1 MHRRVTLVT
10 LLSLT
15 GVVEG
20 APSEAEKLFEE
31 GRALLEAGQP
41 EAACDKFELSIAKDP
56 RQIGVLM
63 NLAVCNERT
72 GKLATALELYKEAL
86 ARATEAN
93 LPGAKKLAQAEI
105 DKLAKR
111 VPVLYLE
118 HTADPL
124 PGEKLVIDN
133 KVVSLDT
140 KELPVDPGT
149 HMLTLTA
156 PGRLPFETQVDVR
169 GTDRKRVELPELA
182 VPKNTVVERRSSSQ
196 RTAGKV
202 MAFGGAAVVLTA
214 GAIAYYAKSDYDSLF
229 DGTAPHCGRYPDVD
243 GKAVCDMT
251 GQDRAERAR
260 RFSTAATI
268 TGIAGL
274 GIALTGVVLWA
285 TSPGE
290 TARTTIVPTA
300 SESGAGVIVRGAF

>member
-1 MHRRVTLVT
+1 VHRCVALITALA
-10 LLSLT
+10 LS
-15 GVVEG
+15 GVVEA

-41 EAACDKFELSIAKDP
+41 EAACEKFELSIAKDP

-63 NLAVCNERT
+63 NLAVCNERI
-72 GKLATALELYKEAL
+72 GKLATALDLYKEAL

-111 VPVLYLE
+111 VPVIYLE
-118 HTADPL
+118 HAAEPL

-133 KVVSLDT
+133 KVIALDT

-149 HMLTLTA
+149 HVVTLTA
-156 PGRLPFETQVDVR
+156 PGRLPFETRVEVR
-169 GTDRKRVELPELA
+169 GTDRKRVELPELDI
-182 VPKNTVVERRSSSQ
+182 PKNTFVERRSSSQ

-202 MAFGGAAVVLTA
+202 MTFGGAAVVLTA

-229 DGTAPHCGRYPDVD
+229 EGTTPHCGRYPDVD
-243 GKAVCDMT
+243 GKPVCDMT

-260 RFSTAATI
+260 RLSTVATI

-300 SESGAGVIVRGAF
+300 SESSAGVIVRGSF